1 MAVVA
6 NMGAA
11 GSDILPVGKVP
22 KEQFTPSLSA
32 ATSSPGNGRAEEAE
46 LVNRCRNGDW
56 GAFEAI
62 YRRHSTSIYNLAYR
76 MVGNSTDAEDLLQEV
91 FLLVYNKMASFQGQ
105 AALGT
110 WLYRIATNR
119 CLDHLR
125 SRAKRNQSKTDSLD
139 QWERPEVSGPR
150 ETTAER
156 LDLDRCIAN
165 LPDSYRAAFILY
177 DVQGFEHREVAEILG
192 VAEGTS
198 KSLVHKARLRIR
210 ECLGQFRRGA
220 SQ

>member
-1 MAVVA
+1 
-6 NMGAA
+6 
-11 GSDILPVGKVP
+11 
-22 KEQFTPSLSA
+22 
-32 ATSSPGNGRAEEAE
+32 
-46 LVNRCRNGDW
+46 
-56 GAFEAI
+56 
-62 YRRHSTSIYNLAYR
+62 

-125 SRAKRNQSKTDSLD
+125 SRTKRNQSKTDSLD
-139 QWERPEVSGPR
+139 QKERADVSGPR

-156 LDLDRCIAN
+156 LDLDQCIAN